1 LYGGGSFEGFDA
13 SVGVEV
19 VVGIPGSG
27 CGAVTTGVS
36 GVRAASLGLI
46 TTKYAAAITP
56 TPSTNRTTRIPRI
69 NGSFD
74 LFFVEAADCGK
85 G

>member
-1 LYGGGSFEGFDA
+1 M
-13 SVGVEV
+13 
-19 VVGIPGSG
+19 
-27 CGAVTTGVS
+27 
-36 GVRAASLGLI
+36 

-74 LFFVEAADCGK
+74 LFFVGAADCGK